1 MRGGTGI
8 LMKLLIAIVQD
19 EDSSKLVSKM
29 MQQGFG
35 VTKLA
40 TTGGFLK
47 AGNTTLLLVVDDSR
61 VEEAIEVVE
70 SVCKSRK
77 QISTATTTVGGISHG
92 EFPTYPIEVTVGGAT
107 VFVLT
112 VDQFLKV

>member
-1 MRGGTGI
+1 
-8 LMKLLIAIVQD
+8 MKLIIAIVQD
-19 EDSSKLVSKM
+19 EDSSKLLSKL
-29 MQQGFG
+29 MQAGFG

-47 AGNTTLLLVVDDSR
+47 AGNTTLLLGVDDER
-61 VEEAIEVVE
+61 TEEAIHVVE

-77 QISTATTTVGGISHG
+77 QISTATTTVGGMSHG
-92 EFPTYPIEVTVGGAT
+92 EFSTYPFEVTVGGAT
-107 VFVLT
+107 LFVLT

>member
-1 MRGGTGI
+1 
-8 LMKLLIAIVQD
+8 MKLLIAIVQD
-19 EDSSKLVSKM
+19 EDSSRLVSKM

-47 AGNTTLLLVVDDSR
+47 AGNTTLLLGVDDSR
-61 VEEAIEVVE
+61 VEEAINVVE

-77 QISTATTTVGGISHG
+77 QISTATAAVGGISHG